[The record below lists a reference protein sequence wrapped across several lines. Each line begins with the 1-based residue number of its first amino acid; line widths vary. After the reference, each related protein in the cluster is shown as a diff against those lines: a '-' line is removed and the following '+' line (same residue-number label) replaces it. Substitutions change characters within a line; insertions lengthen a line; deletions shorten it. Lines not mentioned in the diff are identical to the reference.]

1 MSWGSLFQTEVAVT
15 TKARSPV
22 EEHLVAWMATE
33 DVAAER

>member
-22 EEHLVAWMATE
+22 EEHLVAWMASE
-33 DVAAER
+33 DDAAER